1 VDDRPTALELLR
13 AVGDFLERDLVPAIA
28 DRRLRYQILIAVSAL
43 RMAERE
49 LPGEDQ
55 RLRAELVAL
64 GDLLG
69 LSRAPVPEDTSAL
82 RRCVL
87 EANRELCDRIRRGLA
102 DQGPWRERVF
112 RHLGAVVDAKLQ
124 ITNPRELEA
133 LRAEAAKG
141 PTA

>member
-1 VDDRPTALELLR
+1 MDDRPTALELLR

-28 DRRLRYQILIAVSAL
+28 DRRLRYHILIAVSAL

-49 LPGEDQ
+49 LPDEAQ
-55 RLRAELVAL
+55 RLRAELAAL

-69 LSRAPVPEDTSAL
+69 LPRAPVPEDTAAL

-102 DQGPWRERVF
+102 DDGPWRERVF
-112 RHLGAVVDAKLQ
+112 RHVKAMVEAKLH
-124 ITNPRELEA
+124 ISNPREFEA
-133 LRAEAAKG
+133 LRAEAAED
-141 PTA
+141 P